1 MRKLLCILGCLFL
14 LVPQV
19 SQAACKTAYP
29 LQTLARDLGLM
40 QSSLRNLDEQGFRDA
55 GSRLKLGLPCMEAP
69 APAAVYATAYRLLG
83 ALYHLEGDIVQSEAW
98 FHTALELDP
107 GFVWDVRDFDVG
119 HPIRISFESITSGLE
134 TTPVPLEG
142 KKIRLPKT
150 GRLLMDGRPLME
162 PEATLER
169 PHMVQQISADNKVID
184 TWVIEGNNF
193 PEQVV
198 KPSFD
203 EPEVGPALVIG
214 EEPTKEKSRRK
225 DKDRDRDRGGD
236 DPVVVS
242 STTTGNSL
250 GDDVVMVERIRPP
263 MKTPLMLVGGA
274 AMLGAGGTY
283 AASYLMSQ
291 SFQEATTTDQANQLR
306 TTTNALVLASGGIA
320 VVGLGLGYW
329 GVLLDGG
336 YGIGIQGRF

>member
-1 MRKLLCILGCLFL
+1 MRTLLCIVACLFML
-14 LVPQV
+14 TP
-19 SQAACKTAYP
+19 SDAQAACKSPYP

-55 GSRLKLGLPCMEAP
+55 GTRLKLGLPCMEAP

-83 ALYHLEGDIVQSEAW
+83 ALYFLEGDVVQSEDW
-98 FHTALELDP
+98 FETALELDP

-119 HPIRISFESITSGLE
+119 HPIRISFETIARELDTE
-134 TTPVPLEG
+134 AHPVEG
-142 KKIRLPKT
+142 KKIRQPKT
-150 GRLLMDGRPLME
+150 GRLIMDGRPLME
-162 PEATLER
+162 AEATLGR
-169 PHMVQQISADNKVID
+169 PHMVQQISADNKVVA
-184 TWVIEGNNF
+184 TYVFEGNQF

-203 EPEVGPALVIG
+203 DPEPAGPALVIG
-214 EEPTKEKSRRK
+214 EEPTKDKTRRK
-225 DKDRDRDRGGD
+225 DRNKDDGETITPE
-236 DPVVVS
+236 PVA
-242 STTTGNSL
+242 TTGGL

-263 MKTPLMLVGGA
+263 MKTPLLLIGGA
-274 AMLGAGGTY
+274 GLLGAGGTY
-283 AASYLMSQ
+283 AASYMMSQ
-291 SFQEATTTDQANQLR
+291 RFQETTTTDEANQLR

-336 YGIGIQGRF
+336 YGIGVHGQF

>member
-1 MRKLLCILGCLFL
+1 MRKLLWILGCLFL

-19 SQAACKTAYP
+19 SQAACKSPYA
-29 LQTLARDLGLM
+29 LQILARDLGLM

-55 GSRLKLGLPCMEAP
+55 GGRLKLGMPCMEAP

-83 ALYHLEGDIVQSEAW
+83 ALYHLEGDVVQSEDW

-119 HPIRISFESITSGLE
+119 HPIRTSFETIARNLE
-134 TTPVPLEG
+134 TEAVTLEG

-150 GRLLMDGRPLME
+150 GRMIIDGRPLME
-162 PEATLER
+162 PEATLGR
-169 PHMVQQISADNKVID
+169 PHMVQQISGDNKIIG
-184 TWVIEGNNF
+184 TWVIEGNAF

-203 EPEVGPALVIG
+203 DPEPGPALVIG
-214 EEPTKEKSRRK
+214 EAPTKERNRRRK
-225 DKDRDRDRGGD
+225 DKEGD
-236 DPVVVS
+236 VIS
-242 STTTGNSL
+242 SEPIAVNS
-250 GDDVVMVERIRPP
+250 GPMDDVVMVERIRPP
-263 MKTPLMLVGGA
+263 MKTPLLLVGGA
-274 AMLGAGGTY
+274 SLLGAGGTY

-291 SFQEATTTDQANQLR
+291 RFEEAGTSDQANQLR

-336 YGIGIQGRF
+336 YGIGINGQF